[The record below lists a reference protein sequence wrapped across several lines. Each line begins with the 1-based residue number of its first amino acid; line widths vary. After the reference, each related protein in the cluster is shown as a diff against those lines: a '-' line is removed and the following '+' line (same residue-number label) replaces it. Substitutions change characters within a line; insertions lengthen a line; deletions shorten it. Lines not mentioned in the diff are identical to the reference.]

1 MNNLYQEII
10 YCVNG
15 GNNNNLCYFSKI
27 IIDNLKKSTE
37 RIKNANNILTK
48 KLMEM
53 NNELFLIDMDA
64 FKNEYLYLYLYNIF
78 LAIVLVY
85 LFYKLSKFNSTLTKF
100 NNNEVVIV
108 NKKHVYKIIGRLKE
122 ENSLLK
128 EENNILKNENEKY
141 IQDKKK
147 QKQIKNNPSN
157 QVYDELERIKI
168 VLSSDDRAAK
178 KICLLNSMLNYPK

>member
-1 MNNLYQEII
+1 MNNLYQKIV
-10 YCVNG
+10 YCANG

-53 NNELFLIDMDA
+53 NNELYLNIDMDA

-78 LAIVLVY
+78 LAIILVC

-100 NNNEVVIV
+100 NNNDVVIV

-122 ENSLLK
+122 EISLLK
-128 EENNILKNENEKY
+128 EENDILKNENEKY

-147 QKQIKNNPSN
+147 QKQIKNIPSN

-168 VLSSDDRAAK
+168 VLSSNDRAAK
-178 KICLLNSMLNYPK
+178 KICLLNSMLNYK